1 MKVIQNTEPNISP
14 LMMQQNIIQN
24 KDKMSRF
31 NQLYDDDF
39 ISLINGLS
47 DSIKEY
53 YKVSRNNIKE
63 ANSFLSFYEHE
74 GKSIQLLMDQ
84 IINSNSYQ
92 RVNEVFQQIPKI
104 NKIMSELKL
113 NTKSNELNLNLFFD
127 DAKILFKRMK
137 LKRKEK
143 ILELQNS
150 NSNNEVETLNNN
162 QGLNDSFDNT
172 FNINQSRYTAK
183 YNLIN
188 KNKGNSFSKKNQ
200 NNNSR
205 QNSAMHSINNIY
217 SQIMKLLNSFSEFNF
232 MISKMN
238 FEASNKYSNLQ
249 NNIKKEMDILMN
261 LVKNNFSMN
270 NQNKM
275 LNSIKSFKIVSDDQ
289 SLDNRKSKS
298 IPKNHQKENE
308 RLKQINFKNE
318 K

>member
-143 ILELQNS
+143 IL
-150 NSNNEVETLNNN
+150 
-162 QGLNDSFDNT
+162 
-172 FNINQSRYTAK
+172 
-183 YNLIN
+183 
-188 KNKGNSFSKKNQ
+188 
-200 NNNSR
+200 
-205 QNSAMHSINNIY
+205 
-217 SQIMKLLNSFSEFNF
+217 
-232 MISKMN
+232 
-238 FEASNKYSNLQ
+238 
-249 NNIKKEMDILMN
+249 
-261 LVKNNFSMN
+261 
-270 NQNKM
+270 
-275 LNSIKSFKIVSDDQ
+275 
-289 SLDNRKSKS
+289 
-298 IPKNHQKENE
+298 
-308 RLKQINFKNE
+308 
-318 K
+318 

>member
-1 MKVIQNTEPNISP
+1 MKVIQNIEPNISP

-188 KNKGNSFSKKNQ
+188 C
-200 NNNSR
+200 
-205 QNSAMHSINNIY
+205 
-217 SQIMKLLNSFSEFNF
+217 
-232 MISKMN
+232 
-238 FEASNKYSNLQ
+238 
-249 NNIKKEMDILMN
+249 MN
-261 LVKNNFSMN
+261 LYFST
-270 NQNKM
+270 
-275 LNSIKSFKIVSDDQ
+275 LLYI
-289 SLDNRKSKS
+289 
-298 IPKNHQKENE
+298 
-308 RLKQINFKNE
+308 
-318 K
+318 